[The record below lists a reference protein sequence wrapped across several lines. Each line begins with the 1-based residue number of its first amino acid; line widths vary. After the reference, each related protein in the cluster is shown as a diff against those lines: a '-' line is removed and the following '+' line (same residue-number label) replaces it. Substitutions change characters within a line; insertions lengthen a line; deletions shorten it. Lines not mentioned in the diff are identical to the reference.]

1 MLKLFENIS
10 GVHFLKQL
18 CIMLSDRHMYEQIA
32 QNCCM
37 KVKWDECQNTYTT
50 QFHHLKTVVVS
61 LESTH
66 KTSF

>member
-1 MLKLFENIS
+1 
-10 GVHFLKQL
+10 
-18 CIMLSDRHMYEQIA
+18 MLSDRHMYEQIA